1 MQAFTNVTA
10 IPIPLVRDNIDTDII
25 IPARYLKTVSRKGL
39 GEGAF
44 YTLRHRDDGIPDP
57 ASPFNQ
63 ARFKDSAILVA
74 GDNFG
79 CGSSRE
85 HAAWALVDLGI
96 RVVIAES
103 FADIFDSNAFKNGIL
118 TVTLP
123 RPAISRIAAEG
134 EAGRAVEVSLE
145 ECRVRLA
152 DGTTYGFEIDP
163 FRRRCLLEGLDE
175 VALTLAEHGEAIA
188 AFEAEQRERA
198 PWLWE
203 TPTNAL
209 TLTKSAPR

>member
-1 MQAFTNVTA
+1 MERFQTVRS

-44 YTLRHRDDGIPDP
+44 HSLRHRSDGTPDP
-57 ASPFNQ
+57 ASPFHQ
-63 ARFKDSAILVA
+63 ARFRDSTILVS

-85 HAAWALVDLGI
+85 HAAWAIADLGI
-96 RVVIAES
+96 RVIIAES

-118 TVTLP
+118 TVSLP
-123 RPAISRIAAEG
+123 RAAIERMAAEG
-134 EAGRAVEVSLE
+134 EGGREVEVSLE
-145 ECRVRLA
+145 DCRVGLA
-152 DGTTYGFEIDP
+152 DGTTYRFEIDP

-175 VALTLAEHGEAIA
+175 VALTLTGHGEAIA
-188 AFEAEQRERA
+188 AFEAAQRDAA

-203 TPTNAL
+203 TPTTAL
-209 TLTKSAPR
+209 RQG